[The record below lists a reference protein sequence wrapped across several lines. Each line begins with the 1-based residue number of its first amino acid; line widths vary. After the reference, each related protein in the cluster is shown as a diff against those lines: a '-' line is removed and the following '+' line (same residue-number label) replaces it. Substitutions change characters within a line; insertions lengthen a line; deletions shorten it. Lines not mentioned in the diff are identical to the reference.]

1 VHCVA
6 GVAGKQKRGLRVLR
20 EPHLVVKPNPQL
32 KAKRT
37 PSRSTPGPPTS
48 QEWWGIAMT
57 TVMGEGV
64 GWGAIVLALDGYP
77 QQLVG
82 DDAGVPWTARHG
94 LAALDL
100 AASRQV
106 PEGARDPGLSWR
118 RDHGCP
124 PSALAC
130 RKACSPW
137 GIQQAVTRDHNA
149 TGHAATERVRRTRK
163 EDGLW
168 RQEWPRP
175 LAVIGALEGWMAAD
189 KAPSLPCALGSRSPR
204 QVDRHDDLS
213 HGTPFVAA

>member
-1 VHCVA
+1 VPPRDAGRLPRLQGRKAAPPCWGDRRIGAYVHCVA

-94 LAALDL
+94 LAALAL
-100 AASRQV
+100 AA
-106 PEGARDPGLSWR
+106 
-118 RDHGCP
+118 
-124 PSALAC
+124 
-130 RKACSPW
+130 
-137 GIQQAVTRDHNA
+137 
-149 TGHAATERVRRTRK
+149 
-163 EDGLW
+163 
-168 RQEWPRP
+168 
-175 LAVIGALEGWMAAD
+175 
-189 KAPSLPCALGSRSPR
+189 
-204 QVDRHDDLS
+204 
-213 HGTPFVAA
+213 